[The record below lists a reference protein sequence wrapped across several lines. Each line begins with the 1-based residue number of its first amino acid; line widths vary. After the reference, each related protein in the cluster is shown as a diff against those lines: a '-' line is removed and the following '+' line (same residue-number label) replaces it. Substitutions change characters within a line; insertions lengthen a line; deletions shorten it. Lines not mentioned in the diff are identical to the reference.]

1 MKLQIES
8 EADADEYLARPF
20 DAWALAEKQGHDA
33 LVDLDRTPIAS
44 LPLQAAERAQSAWK
58 LRQRYL
64 VREQGLPEESE
75 AKSPREQFEFALRC
89 ERRRLDL
96 ASKAGDRSGA
106 RIPGGVVLSMVLEGV
121 LRGLLPPPWL
131 EDELQPRADLIWT
144 GQQSE
149 WNAADVF
156 GRPPWT
162 TYHTGTRPN
171 FRAEA
176 VLAPDW
182 YKEAIGQIF
191 EKCRLDYDVTT
202 ATKNLESVKGDGVK
216 AQRKRSKLR
225 GALDAAQKALDEFMS
240 SKASKIGALSDSV
253 VYRRIAAATKER
265 SPQDA
270 LSAKRIRHYVDGC
283 VQRAG
288 GRLPSLAEFEAILSK
303 YPAISIQGALDHWYW
318 SSYWEK
324 SSAVFSHSDIP

>member
-1 MKLQIES
+1 
-8 EADADEYLARPF
+8 
-20 DAWALAEKQGHDA
+20 
-33 LVDLDRTPIAS
+33 
-44 LPLQAAERAQSAWK
+44 
-58 LRQRYL
+58 
-64 VREQGLPEESE
+64 
-75 AKSPREQFEFALRC
+75 
-89 ERRRLDL
+89 
-96 ASKAGDRSGA
+96 
-106 RIPGGVVLSMVLEGV
+106 MVLEGV